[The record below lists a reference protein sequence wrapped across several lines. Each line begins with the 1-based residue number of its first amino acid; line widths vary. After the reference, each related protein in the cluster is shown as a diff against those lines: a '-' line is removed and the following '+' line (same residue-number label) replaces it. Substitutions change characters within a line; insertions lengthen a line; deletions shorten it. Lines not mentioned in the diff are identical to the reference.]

1 MGRAAQESRGF
12 RGRNSQSLGIDAI
25 IGGAQDQEVTTDS
38 DPRRAVFVAFDDFL
52 LLDLAGPLEVLRSA
66 NLLGASPPYET
77 AVATPDGRPV
87 TSSSGVTI
95 HADVSLA
102 QLSRG
107 ASRRSPKGEP
117 EPSGR
122 GHQRRARTTDVL
134 VVVGGLGVDGAI
146 ARPGFVDDLAAASRR
161 TRLVASVCTG
171 ALALAA
177 AGLLDDRQATTHWA
191 SCDLMATRHPEV
203 TVLPDRIHV
212 RDGDVWTSAGV
223 TAGIDLGLALVEED
237 HGRELAHQ
245 VAGWLVVFAQRPG
258 GQVQFSAQLRAQAA
272 TTPSIVDVQRW
283 MAEHLDEDLTV
294 AALARRA
301 HMSERTFARAFRAET
316 GTTPAAHAESLR
328 VEAARRLLEST
339 DLTVGAIARRL
350 GFAHGETLHRVFLKR
365 VGTTPDRYRQHF
377 APRSA

>member
-1 MGRAAQESRGF
+1 MTTAAS
-12 RGRNSQSLGIDAI
+12 
-25 IGGAQDQEVTTDS
+25 
-38 DPRRAVFVAFDDFL
+38 PRRVVFVAFDDFL

-66 NLLGASPPYET
+66 NLLGASPRYET
-77 AVATPDGRPV
+77 SVATPEGRPV

-95 HADVSLA
+95 QPDLSLD
-102 QLSRG
+102 QL
-107 ASRRSPKGEP
+107 RR
-117 EPSGR
+117 
-122 GHQRRARTTDVL
+122 RTTDLL
-134 VVVGGLGVDGAI
+134 VVVGGLGVAGAI
-146 ARPGFVDDLAAASRR
+146 ETPGFLDHLVAASRR
-161 TRLVASVCTG
+161 AEITASVCTG

-177 AGLLDDRQATTHWA
+177 AGLLDGREATTHWA
-191 SCDLMATRHPEV
+191 SCELMATQHPDV
-203 TVLPDRIHV
+203 VVLADRIHV

-223 TAGIDLGLALVEED
+223 TAGIDLALAIVEDD

-283 MAEHLDEDLTV
+283 MTDHLDEDLTV

-316 GTTPAAHAESLR
+316 GTTPAAHVESLR
-328 VEAARRLLEST
+328 VEAGRRLLEST
-339 DLTVGAIARRL
+339 DLTVGAIARQV
-350 GFAHGETLHRVFLKR
+350 GFAHGETLHRVFLKC